1 MLKIVAAALAAAVV
15 VTGLPIQS
23 QAGGARGDRGA
34 DCRLCKMFT
43 HKRVRATKPV
53 VRRAVRAERRM
64 FAWPKRVRSESL
76 FKRAPREAR
85 PVVRRTERRMF
96 AWPKRVR
103 SESLF
108 KRAPREAR
116 PVVRRTE
123 RRMFTWTKRVRSESL
138 FKRAPREA
146 RPVVKRT
153 RREWKPMFTTRRAHT
168 RVKRAR

>member
-96 AWPKRVR
+96 TWP
-103 SESLF
+103 
-108 KRAPREAR
+108 
-116 PVVRRTE
+116 
-123 RRMFTWTKRVRSESL
+123 KRVRSESL

-153 RREWKPMFTTRRAHT
+153 RREWKPMLTTRRAHT

>member
-15 VTGLPIQS
+15 VTGLPILS
-23 QAGGARGDRGA
+23 QAGCARGDRGA

-85 PVVRRTERRMF
+85 PVV
-96 AWPKRVR
+96 
-103 SESLF
+103 
-108 KRAPREAR
+108 
-116 PVVRRTE
+116 
-123 RRMFTWTKRVRSESL
+123 
-138 FKRAPREA
+138 
-146 RPVVKRT
+146 KRT

>member
-116 PVVRRTE
+116 PVV
-123 RRMFTWTKRVRSESL
+123 
-138 FKRAPREA
+138 
-146 RPVVKRT
+146 KRT